1 MNEGFVCSMII
12 QINERDER
20 AREIKYQILSDYL
33 KQK

>member
-1 MNEGFVCSMII
+1 MNEGFVCSMIT

-20 AREIKYQILSDYL
+20 AGEIKYQILSENL